1 MASHIGGCPPMGPEG
16 GLKFALESF
25 WDKKRSAEDLK
36 KDAAYLR
43 SSIWKQMASAGIKYI
58 PSNTFSY
65 YDQVLDTTVMLGAVP
80 PRYGWTS
87 GEIGFDTYFS
97 MARGNASVPAME
109 MTKWFDTNYCFIVP
123 ELGPEIKFSYASHKA
138 VDEYKEAKALG
149 VDTVP
154 VLVGPVSYLLLSKP
168 AKGVEESFSLL
179 SLLDKILPIY
189 KEVVGELKA
198 AGASWIQF
206 DEPTLVMKDLES
218 HQLQAFTA
226 AYSGLESALS
236 GLNVIVETYFA
247 DVPAEAFET
256 LTSLKCVTGFGFDLV
271 RGAQTLDLI
280 TSGFPSEKYLFAGVV
295 DGRNIWANDLA
306 APLSLLQTLEGIV
319 GKDKLV
325 VSTSCWLHHT
335 VDLVNE
341 TPFDKELKS
350 WLAFAAQKVVEVN
363 SLAKALAG
371 HKDERPIIFG
381 GVSRQKAMKGK
392 LTGSMP
398 LLDRFETSHQAIKDE
413 VVEDPQAGVTDT
425 ATDTTQIHTHTCC
438 VHDIIQMIIHS
449 DEELLFSEGMKY
461 GAGIGSGADKKV
473 FWEVGKKSTF
483 WLFGFFSGFMAKKL
497 TFLTKKTAFL
507 AKKPAFLC
515 GKTKKPKN

>member
-1 MASHIGGCPPMGPEG
+1 MASHIVGYPRMGPKRE
-16 GLKFALESF
+16 LKFALESF
-25 WDKKRSAEDLK
+25 WDKKSSAEDLK
-36 KDAAYLR
+36 KVAADLR

-65 YDQVLDTTVMLGAVP
+65 YDQVLDTTAMLGAVP
-80 PRYGWTS
+80 PRYGWTG

-109 MTKWFDTNYCFIVP
+109 MTKWFDTNYHFIVP

-168 AKGVEESFSLL
+168 AKGVEKSFSLL

-189 KEVVGELKA
+189 KEVVAELKA

-206 DEPTLVMKDLES
+206 DEPTLVKDLES

-226 AYSGLESALS
+226 AYSELESALS

-247 DVPAEAFET
+247 DVPAEAFKT

-280 TSGFPSEKYLFAGVV
+280 TSGFPSGKYLFAGVV

-306 APLSLLQTLEGIV
+306 ASLSLLQTLEGIV

-325 VSTSCWLHHT
+325 VSTSCSLLHT
-335 VDLVNE
+335 AVDLVNE
-341 TPFDKELKS
+341 TKFDKELKS

-371 HKDERPIIFG
+371 HKDEAFFSENAAAQA
-381 GVSRQKAMKGK
+381 SRKSSPRVTNEAVQKAVSDG
-392 LTGSMP
+392 TQFQFFI
-398 LLDRFETSHQAIKDE
+398 LL
-413 VVEDPQAGVTDT
+413 
-425 ATDTTQIHTHTCC
+425 
-438 VHDIIQMIIHS
+438 HS
-449 DEELLFSEGMKY
+449 VWME
-461 GAGIGSGADKKV
+461 
-473 FWEVGKKSTF
+473 
-483 WLFGFFSGFMAKKL
+483 
-497 TFLTKKTAFL
+497 
-507 AKKPAFLC
+507 
-515 GKTKKPKN
+515 